1 MLIFFKKS
9 EERGIFKGK
18 LWNILHE
25 IPSTQTPEELLNYQL
40 IQWLKGSGPQNNWK
54 EIGHRGFWEWWLIRD
69 CWCSQLPGI
78 PRKVLEALFN
88 AVFVL
93 TLKVVTVLFSQEV
106 IFRNLVCCHL
116 YDFLKHSTIQ
126 TYAGNL

>member
-1 MLIFFKKS
+1 MKKDAYLKENYEIFYMRSSPHKLQRSCSISSQYSDKR
-9 EERGIFKGK
+9 EVGK
-18 LWNILHE
+18 LGIWNVHKIIERRWDIEVSGSDDWLE
-25 IPSTQTPEELLNYQL
+25 IADVLN
-40 IQWLKGSGPQNNWK
+40 S
-54 EIGHRGFWEWWLIRD
+54 
-69 CWCSQLPGI
+69 GI
-78 PRKVLEALFN
+78 PRKVSEALFN